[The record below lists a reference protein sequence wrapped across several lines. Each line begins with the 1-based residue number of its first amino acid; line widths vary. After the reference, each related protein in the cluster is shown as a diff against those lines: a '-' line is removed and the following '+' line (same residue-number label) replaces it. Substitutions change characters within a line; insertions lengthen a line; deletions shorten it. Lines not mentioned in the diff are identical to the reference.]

1 MKPILTVLI
10 TSYNKADTIEKC
22 LDSVLAQKCQY
33 PLKITVLDDG
43 STDDT
48 HAKLKRYEDR
58 VTVRRFN
65 HRGLPDSITQGIYE
79 CQTEYIAVLG
89 ADDYW
94 TDEFKLA
101 RQISYLERVPSCGLC
116 YTNGTFITPTR
127 EYPMITGKPDT
138 TYDGLL
144 CRTNFVCASMVF
156 RTKIVQRNMTPEKF
170 RSFMSYDYPLIV
182 LFARFSRVDYIP
194 VTTCTSLLTVTESL
208 TRSHKRLPR
217 LNFIINAKL
226 RTHWYFIS
234 RYGCEFKTG
243 AYLFYRYA
251 RDIYSVIFRRWYK

>member
-65 HRGLPDSITQGIYE
+65 HRGLPDSITQGIWE
-79 CQTEYIAVLG
+79 CDARFVAVLG

-94 TDEFKLA
+94 KDDNKLEL
-101 RQISYLERVPSCGLC
+101 QISHMIHNPYCGLC
-116 YTNGTFITPTR
+116 YTNGLFVTDSGERI
-127 EYPMITGKPDT
+127 MINQTPDT

-144 CRTNFVCASMVF
+144 ARTNFVCASMVF
-156 RTKIVQRNMTPEKF
+156 RPEILRATMTRDKF
-170 RSFMSYDYPLIV
+170 ASFMSYDYPLIV
-182 LFARFSRVDYIP
+182 LYAYFSRVDYLP
-194 VTTCTSLLTVTESL
+194 YCTTVSLLTTTESL
-208 TRSHKRLPR
+208 TRTHRRGPR